1 MKKQKISRRRLKYIA
16 FTMLVGFLG
25 IFDAALYRQPLVLFL
40 GLAFIGGAMFILN
53 RSLT

>member
-1 MKKQKISRRRLKYIA
+1 MKKQKLNRRRLKYVA

-25 IFDAALYRQPLVLFL
+25 MFDAALYRQPLVLIL
-40 GLAFIGGAMFILN
+40 GLMFIGGAMFVLN